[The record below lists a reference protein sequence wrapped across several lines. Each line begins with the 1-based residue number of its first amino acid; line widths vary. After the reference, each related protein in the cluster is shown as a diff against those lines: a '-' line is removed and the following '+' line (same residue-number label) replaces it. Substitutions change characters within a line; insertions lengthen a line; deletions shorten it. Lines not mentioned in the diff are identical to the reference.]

1 MNPTDIAN
9 ALLFG
14 IPFVTYA
21 GLQHGLESLKAY
33 TGYRSHDEMPRAF
46 TLGHERDHP
55 ALRIAVAT
63 SLKQLEAAQELVRR
77 RYAWRGYEFEPG
89 DLVKI
94 PDQRTP
100 NDVTFVVDSAETM
113 IGTVTLGLDGP
124 DGLLAERTH
133 QGVIAQARAEGCRVC
148 EVTRLAVAEGVDSR
162 TVLALLLSLAHL
174 VARTVHE
181 VTDVFIEVNP
191 RIQVEHTVTEEVT
204 GIDLVEAQL
213 RIAAGQSLTD
223 IGLAQSDVPA
233 PRGISMQLRVNLEA
247 QAVVLIF
254 QRLQPG
260 GHQLCSSTALAVEN
274 GRNPKADR
282 RRKIEALLN
291 QAEVW
296 IPHSEA
302 LDQRVLELRQLGF
315 HEFDAYHLASAEAGA
330 CDRLVT

>member
-191 RIQVEHTVTEEVT
+191 RHVAFYSRALGFIV
-204 GIDLVEAQL
+204 
-213 RIAAGQSLTD
+213 AAGER
-223 IGLAQSDVPA
+223 ICERVRA
-233 PRGISMQLRVNLEA
+233 PSVLLRTELDLLE
-247 QAVVLIF
+247 
-254 QRLQPG
+254 QRLAVMGSKRTMRP
-260 GHQLCSSTALAVEN
+260 LLA
-274 GRNPKADR
+274 KA
-282 RRKIEALLN
+282 A
-291 QAEVW
+291 
-296 IPHSEA
+296 
-302 LDQRVLELRQLGF
+302 
-315 HEFDAYHLASAEAGA
+315 
-330 CDRLVT
+330 